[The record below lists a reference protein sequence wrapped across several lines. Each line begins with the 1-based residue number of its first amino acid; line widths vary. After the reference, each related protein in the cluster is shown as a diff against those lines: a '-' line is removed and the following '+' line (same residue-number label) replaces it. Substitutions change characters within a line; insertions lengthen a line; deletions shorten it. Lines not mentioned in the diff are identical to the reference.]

1 MLLYRAGPR
10 ALARLRKEGLRPQ
23 DVRVLVGPASGPKW
37 LVFPGVDRALM
48 EHGFGVPRKG
58 QPHRLLVGSSAG
70 SWRMLALAARHPHQT
85 YERLIDGY
93 VSQTFPMPVRA
104 KDVTPAFRR
113 MLSEVFSDDDLAAI
127 TSHANADVAIHVTRV
142 FDPYP
147 WSIRAAQIAAIAM
160 GIAVHRVWTGA
171 VMHMARRVL
180 AHTRPDRFGAKF
192 RGTVIPLTPSG
203 IRETALASGTIP
215 VYMQPIRDVPGAPR
229 GTYVDGGLAD
239 YHIRQAYTSPGE
251 GITLLPHYQEAVQSC
266 WFDRATP
273 HRETSNG
280 ALADVLQLYP
290 SPAWIRSL
298 PGGKVPDRDDFF
310 LFAKAHGER
319 IRRWNETVSRSEEL
333 GEQLRRDLETGNFV
347 DRLSPIATRAT

>member
-1 MLLYRAGPR
+1 
-10 ALARLRKEGLRPQ
+10 
-23 DVRVLVGPASGPKW
+23 
-37 LVFPGVDRALM
+37 
-48 EHGFGVPRKG
+48 
-58 QPHRLLVGSSAG
+58 
-70 SWRMLALAARHPHQT
+70 MLAMGARHPLET

-104 KDVTPAFRR
+104 QDVTVAFRR
-113 MLSEVFSDDDLAAI
+113 MLSDVFSDDDLAAI
-127 TSHANADVAIHVTRV
+127 TSHPNADVAIHVTRV

-147 WSIRAAQIAAIAM
+147 WSIRAAQIVAIAM

-171 VMHMARRVL
+171 VLHMAHRVL
-180 AHTRPDRFGAKF
+180 AHTRPDRFDAAF
-192 RGTVIPLTPSG
+192 RGALIPLNPSG

-215 VYMQPIRDVPGAPR
+215 VYMQPIRNVPGAPR

-239 YHIRQAYTSPGE
+239 YHIRQAYTAPGE

-266 WFDRATP
+266 WFDRGTP

-280 ALADVLQLYP
+280 ALADVVQFYP
-290 SPAWIRSL
+290 SPAWISSL

-310 LFAKAHGER
+310 LFAKHHGER

-333 GEQLRRDLETGNFV
+333 GEQLRRDLETGNLV
-347 DRLSPIATRAT
+347 DRVSPIVTRAT